1 MLADRGEEI
10 LNQTKAPLFE
20 ALTEH
25 VRKKAANFHVPG
37 HKQGQAFD
45 QEALAWF
52 SSVLE
57 IDLTEVGQLD
67 DLHQPTG
74 VIKEAEQLAA
84 EAFRAEATYFLV
96 GGTTAGNLAAILACS
111 RPGNFTIVQRS
122 SHQSVFHGCMLSR
135 VKPIYLQAEWNEMG
149 MERMVSPAEVGRI
162 LQENNLVSA
171 VILTSPSY
179 YGQIQPI
186 QEIAQ
191 ICHLY
196 HVPLIVDEAH
206 GAHLGFHPE
215 LQPSAMD
222 LGADIAIQSTHKMLP
237 SMTMS
242 SMLHLQG
249 NLVDKEKVGYWL
261 RVIES
266 SSPSYPLMAS
276 LDVTRRFMA
285 VEGEKELERLL
296 QDLKYFRGNI
306 ASLNHLYEVDTDDP
320 LKCTLA
326 ANRKITGYQ
335 LADQL
340 CQEGIHVEIADSHK
354 VLLVFGLGTRRK
366 ELDDLQVALQKID
379 KELDIIPKQEEL
391 AFLSFVSRT
400 QETND
405 TLDGLRCKPSEWVPL
420 NEAEGKTSIDMIV
433 PYPPGIPLV
442 LPGETW
448 TKEAIR
454 IVEQALKGGR
464 KVRGVH
470 HRFHPVVN
478 VLT

>member
-1 MLADRGEEI
+1 MD
-10 LNQTKAPLFE
+10 QTKAPLFE
-20 ALTEH
+20 SL
-25 VRKKAANFHVPG
+25 KAYVMQKPANFHVPG

-45 QEALAWF
+45 REALDWF
-52 SSVLE
+52 DSVLK

-84 EAFRAEATYFLV
+84 EAFRADATYFLV
-96 GGTTAGNLAAILACS
+96 GGTTAGNLAAILSCCQ
-111 RPGNFTIVQRS
+111 PGDFVIVQRS

-135 VKPIYLQAEWNEMG
+135 VKPIYLHAEWDEMG
-149 MERMVSPAEVGRI
+149 MEKSVSPAEIERI
-162 LQENNLVSA
+162 LKENHTVSA

-186 QEIAQ
+186 REIAK
-191 ICHLY
+191 ICHRY
-196 HVPLIVDEAH
+196 QVPFIVDEAH
-206 GAHLGFHPE
+206 GAHLGFHPD
-215 LQPSAMD
+215 LPPSAMD

-249 NLVDKEKVGYWL
+249 TLVDREKIGYWL

-285 VEGEKELERLL
+285 VEGEKQLERLL

-306 ASLNHLYEVDTDDP
+306 HSLNHLFEVDMDDP
-320 LKCTLA
+320 LKCILSA
-326 ANRKITGYQ
+326 GRKLTGFQ
-335 LADQL
+335 LVDQL
-340 CQEGIHVEIADSHK
+340 GQEGIQIEMADPLK
-354 VLLVFGLGTRRK
+354 ALLVFGLGTQK
-366 ELDDLQVALQKID
+366 KDLDVLCLALQKID
-379 KELDIIPKQEEL
+379 RKLETIPEQEDHSS
-391 AFLSFVSRT
+391 FSFVSRT
-400 QETND
+400 AQVNK
-405 TLDGLRCKPSEWVPL
+405 TLDQLRHEPSALVPL
-420 NEAEGKTSIDMIV
+420 NEAEGKTSVDMIV

-442 LPGETW
+442 LPGEVW
-448 TKEAIR
+448 TSEEIE
-454 IVEQALKGGR
+454 IVEQVLKGGR
-464 KVRGVH
+464 NVRGVH
-470 HRFHPVVN
+470 HRFNPMVN

>member
-1 MLADRGEEI
+1 MD
-10 LNQTKAPLFE
+10 QTKAPLFE

-25 VRKKAANFHVPG
+25 VRQSAANFHVPG

-45 QEALAWF
+45 QEALNWF
-52 SSVLE
+52 SSVLK

-84 EAFRAEATYFLV
+84 EIFRADQTCFLV

-111 RPGNFTIVQRS
+111 RPGDSVILQRS
-122 SHQSVFHGCMLSR
+122 CHQSVFHGCILAR
-135 VKPIYLQAEWNEMG
+135 VKPIYLHAEWNDMG
-149 MERMVSPAEVGRI
+149 IERLVSPAEIGRI
-162 LQENNLVSA
+162 LQGNNTVSA
-171 VILTSPSY
+171 VILTSPTY

-186 QEIAQ
+186 ERIAQ
-191 ICHLY
+191 VCHRN
-196 HVPLIVDEAH
+196 HVPLIIDEAH

-215 LQPSAMD
+215 LQSSAMD

-249 NLVDKEKVGYWL
+249 NLVDREEIGYWL
-261 RVIES
+261 RVIQS

-285 VEGEKELERLL
+285 VDGEKELERLL
-296 QDLKYFRGNI
+296 QDLKHFRRNI
-306 ASLNHLYEVDTDDP
+306 ISLKDLYEVDTEDP

-326 ANRKITGYQ
+326 GNGKITGFQ
-335 LADQL
+335 LDGQL
-340 CQEGIHVEIADSHK
+340 RQEGIHTEIADSHK
-354 VLLVFGLGTRRK
+354 VLLVFGLGTKRK
-366 ELDDLQVALQKID
+366 DLDVLQKVLQKID
-379 KELDIIPKQEEL
+379 KQLETVQKREEP
-391 AFLSFVSRT
+391 ASFSFVSST
-400 QETND
+400 QQTKES
-405 TLDGLRCKPSEWVPL
+405 LDRLHRKPSRQVPL
-420 NEAEGKTSIDMIV
+420 NEAKGKTSVDMIV

-442 LPGETW
+442 LPGEIW
-448 TKEAIR
+448 TEETVH
-454 IVEQALKGGR
+454 IVKQVLKGGCN
-464 KVRGVH
+464 VRGVY
-470 HRFHPVVN
+470 HRFHPSVN